1 MVSGKARLIAN
12 EIIELYQNHGEA
24 EQAGTQVSQF
34 EHMMQLAQTAEILG
48 YDEDNILAALL
59 QDIGQVA
66 VAASGSGESE
76 ENYAEAGADFLKE
89 KGFSKKLVRLVE
101 STVESKRYLAYK
113 DESYYNQLS
122 EAGKAL
128 LEKQGGKMY
137 EEEAEA
143 FEKYPLF
150 DNILAVRKLDQEVS
164 KQQLLPADVEHF
176 RNAIIRHLVKG
187 SF

>member
-24 EQAGTQVSQF
+24 AREGSQVSQF
-34 EHMMQLAQTAEILG
+34 EHLMQLAQTAEILG
-48 YDEDNILAALL
+48 YDEDKILAALL

-66 VAASGSGESE
+66 VAASGSGGSE
-76 ENYAEAGADFLKE
+76 EDYAEAGADFLKE
-89 KGFSKKLVRLVE
+89 KGFSKKLARLVE
-101 STVESKRYLAYK
+101 STVESKRYLAFK

-122 EAGKAL
+122 ESGKAL

-137 EEEAEA
+137 DEEAEA

-150 DNILAVRKLDQEVS
+150 DTILDIRKLDQEVS
-164 KQQLLPADVEHF
+164 NQQLLPADVEHY